1 MSQLRNIGG
10 ISFHCSSRRFRLS
23 GRQDLTI
30 PNLFCF
36 MASLTFQP
44 GCMADQTY
52 LLVWQP
58 HRNKADD
65 IPPTRAKKT
74 IGCHFP

>member
-1 MSQLRNIGG
+1 MMRRKTKRYRRT
-10 ISFHCSSRRFRLS
+10 IS
-23 GRQDLTI
+23 GAD
-30 PNLFCF
+30 
-36 MASLTFQP
+36 M
-44 GCMADQTY
+44 DQTY
-52 LLVWQP
+52 LLVLQP